1 MKRTVIIILFIIAA
15 LYDGLLGLGF
25 LLSADALF
33 QGFQV
38 PPPNHFGYVH
48 FPAALL
54 LVFAFMFLAIAGN
67 PQRNRNLIPYGMLL
81 KVSYCSVVCFYWFT
95 TGIPSMWKPFVFY
108 DLVFLGFFA
117 WAYAALRKPKPMKA
131 GSNQEVY
138 KL

>member
-1 MKRTVIIILFIIAA
+1 MKKPILAALFVIAA

-33 QGFQV
+33 QGLQV

-54 LVFAFMFLAIAGN
+54 LVFALMFLAIARN

-81 KVSYCSVVCFYWFT
+81 KVSYCSVTGFYWFT
-95 TGIPSMWKPFVFY
+95 AGLPSMWKPFIFY
-108 DLVFLGFFA
+108 DLIFLGLFA
-117 WAYAALRKPKPMKA
+117 WAYVSLREPK
-131 GSNQEVY
+131 
-138 KL
+138 